1 MPKTQLKIS
10 WALFRE
16 AALDRLAEKYPAI
29 AVNRDDNTRFVRVNV
44 YEGECDVC
52 ETPEIVY
59 IDLEDGR

>member
-29 AVNRDDNTRFVRVNV
+29 AVNRGGA
-44 YEGECDVC
+44 GEK
-52 ETPEIVY
+52 Y
-59 IDLEDGR
+59 LG